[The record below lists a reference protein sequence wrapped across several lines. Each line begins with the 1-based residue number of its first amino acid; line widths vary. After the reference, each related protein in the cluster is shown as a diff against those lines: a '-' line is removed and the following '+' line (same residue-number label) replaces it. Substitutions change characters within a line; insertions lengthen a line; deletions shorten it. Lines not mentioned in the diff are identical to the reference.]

1 MSIHPHLLCQAKGTK
16 TRSNTDRIG
25 RNNKCKGRCVLTDNP
40 DSPKRCFMDTA
51 RSFMSIHPH
60 FVSIVYFRE
69 LRPGE
74 RAPWHPTNGN
84 NPPKGNF
91 QNQGRFPAIPS
102 KPVPSVSY
110 PKVRRRTASSKSP
123 LYESET
129 GTLCP
134 SAKTTRPFSTA
145 DTWFMLTI

>member
-1 MSIHPHLLCQAKGTK
+1 MQRTVCLNGQSGFAEEMFYGYREKFYVNTPSFCFYRLFSRTQAWGTR
-16 TRSNTDRIG
+16 TLASD
-25 RNNKCKGRCVLTDNP
+25 
-40 DSPKRCFMDTA
+40 KRK
-51 RSFMSIHPH
+51 H
-60 FVSIVYFRE
+60 
-69 LRPGE
+69 
-74 RAPWHPTNGN
+74 
-84 NPPKGNF
+84 PPKESF
-91 QNQGRFPAIPS
+91 QNQGRFPALPS

>member
-40 DSPKRCFMDTA
+40 DSLKRCFMDTA

-84 NPPKGNF
+84 TRLKKVSKTKAVSQRYHPSLFRPCPTLRYAAGRLLPKAPCTNRKP
-91 QNQGRFPAIPS
+91 GRFA
-102 KPVPSVSY
+102 
-110 PKVRRRTASSKSP
+110 RRR
-123 LYESET
+123 
-129 GTLCP
+129 
-134 SAKTTRPFSTA
+134 RPPALFRQPTPGSC
-145 DTWFMLTI
+145 